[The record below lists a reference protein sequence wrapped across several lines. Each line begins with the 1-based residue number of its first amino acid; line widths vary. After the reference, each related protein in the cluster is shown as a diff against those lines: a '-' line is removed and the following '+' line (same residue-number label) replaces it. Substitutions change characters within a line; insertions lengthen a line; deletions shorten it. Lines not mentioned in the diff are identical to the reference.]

1 MRENKI
7 IESFFMIIPISI
19 DHDIMSNI
27 FDDVLGRL
35 IRLATKASQRYQTNF
50 TSYYLKKKKNTNY

>member
-1 MRENKI
+1 
-7 IESFFMIIPISI
+7 MIIPISI